1 MRRAGPSWAVAV
13 GIGVAVVAAEALICR
28 LLAAPGARLRPWVDL
43 LTVQGIVLALAG
55 AFLITG
61 RPFLAARA
69 AAGRP
74 AGDSGGPSSRRR
86 VGVAVFAAGALLF
99 SAAWVVWSVFGGS

>member
-1 MRRAGPSWAVAV
+1 MRRAWPAWTVAA
-13 GIGVAVVAAEALICR
+13 GIGLAVVAVEALICR

-43 LTVQGIVLALAG
+43 LTIQGIVLALAG
-55 AFLITG
+55 AFLIVG

-74 AGDSGGPSSRRR
+74 ADAPGAPSSRRR
-86 VGVAVFAAGALLF
+86 SGVVLFAVGALLF
-99 SAAWVVWSVFGGS
+99 SAAWIVWSAAGGS